1 MEDHSAASGEGAGVP
16 PPLPGAPDQALSPW
30 LAIWVRP
37 RAAMR
42 RILDTDPR
50 RGVVALMVVAALV
63 GAASLAAE
71 PKIAV
76 LLRVPSSFLLSVAFV
91 ALPIWSIVG
100 LYLFGFLIA
109 LTGRWLDGQG
119 NAAAVRAALA
129 WSRVPL
135 IWGGLLAIPRLILA
149 SAPGADAG
157 DLMQN
162 PGAAMLQG
170 LLGMLQ
176 LILGVWAIVVML
188 KCLGEAHRFSAWRA
202 LGAYVLAWLIV
213 LAVPAVPLLAY
224 GVYAILFST

>member
-1 MEDHSAASGEGAGVP
+1 MEDHSAESGEGAGVP
-16 PPLPGAPDQALSPW
+16 PPPPGAPDQALSPW
-30 LAIWVRP
+30 LEIWVRP

-50 RGVVALMVVAALV
+50 RGVLALMVAAALV

-76 LLRVPSSFLLSVAFV
+76 LLRVPSSFLLGVAFV
-91 ALPIWSIVG
+91 ALPIWSIIG

-119 NAAAVRAALA
+119 DAVAVRAALA

-135 IWGGLLAIPRLILA
+135 IWGGLLAIPRLILV

-157 DLMQN
+157 DLTQN
-162 PGAAMLQG
+162 PGAALLQG

-202 LGAYVLAWLIV
+202 LGALILSWMIFVVCMLLPAITAFLVLRGM
-213 LAVPAVPLLAY
+213 P
-224 GVYAILFST
+224 